1 MPYCYVEDM
10 SIVALC
16 LGVCVRANLVHFVEM
31 VAIWGIL
38 EISDVCF
45 VLARLGNAL
54 LVIPV
59 AFLCVKVCLGCLQ
72 TFTVHFLSSSSWCKE

>member
-16 LGVCVRANLVHFVEM
+16 WAVCVKANLVHFVEM
-31 VAIWGIL
+31 VDIWGIL
-38 EISDVCF
+38 EWISDVCF
-45 VLARLGNAL
+45 DLARLGNAL

-59 AFLCVKVCLGCLQ
+59 AFCV
-72 TFTVHFLSSSSWCKE
+72 